1 MFLSSLSKIRTTKT
15 KMKILNSILRAVV
28 ERVTELEW
36 HHKGARLRLW
46 VFEHLGRE
54 GETVDQWIQ
63 NWETDDVTDNFSRTE
78 LQEIYDVVD
87 EYYKCEA
94 SK

>member
-1 MFLSSLSKIRTTKT
+1 
-15 KMKILNSILRAVV
+15 MKIVNTDLRAIV

-36 HHKGARLRLW
+36 PHEGERLRLY
-46 VFEHLGRE
+46 VFDHLGRK
-54 GETVDQWIQ
+54 GSPVGRRIQ

-87 EYYKCEA
+87 EYHR
-94 SK
+94 SKSNSHN

>member
-46 VFEHLGRE
+46 VFEHLGKE

-63 NWETDDVTDNFSRTE
+63 NWYTDDITDTFDRE
-78 LQEIYDVVD
+78 EQKEIFAAVD
-87 EYYKCEA
+87 SYHKR
-94 SK
+94 KQ